1 MKRNVMI
8 NKMCIEYVLFLKE
21 LELKKSPH
29 SIEQITEI
37 MKRILSVVEKEGML
51 APSHEFKMG
60 TQTIRDNCWEHE
72 DETI

>member
-37 MKRILSVVEKEGML
+37 MKRILNVVEKEGMF
-51 APSHEFKMG
+51 APLYEFKMG
-60 TQTIRDNCWEHE
+60 EATIIDNCWEPE
-72 DETI
+72 DEAE